1 MTSNLNMMIK
11 PASSNCNL
19 SCKYCFYHFLTESR
33 KIKSYGYMDIDLL
46 EKIVKNGLAYSNK
59 TCTFA
64 FQGGEPTLVGL
75 NFYEKLIEF
84 ELKYNYKNLSIINA
98 IQTNGIMINKKWA
111 KFLSE
116 NHFLVGISLDG
127 PKEIHN
133 TNRIN
138 NQGKGTFKKI
148 METIN
153 LLNKYKVEYNIL
165 TVVTSLV
172 ARHTN
177 KVYNFF
183 KQHGFRY
190 LQFIPCLNPL
200 NGEREEKSYSL
211 KPDRYAHFLK
221 TLFDLWYDDISK
233 GNIISIQYFDNLLGL
248 LMGYKPEVCGI
259 TGQCTCQFII
269 EADGGVYPCDFY
281 VTDQWYLGNI
291 KDLGFNELLN
301 SINSKRFV
309 EVSKYISPE
318 CKSCKWFY
326 LCRGGCRRWRE
337 PFKNGKP
344 RLNILCFAYQEF
356 FGYIEDRLI
365 KIANQLKTKRTI
377 EQNNNYFN

>member
-1 MTSNLNMMIK
+1 MISNLNMMIK
-11 PASSNCNL
+11 PTSSNCNL
-19 SCKYCFYHFLTESR
+19 SCKYCFYHSLTESR

-46 EKIVKNGLAYSNK
+46 EKIVKKGLAYSNK

-75 NFYEKLIEF
+75 NFYKKLIEF
-84 ELKYNYKNLSIINA
+84 ELKYNYKNLLIVNA
-98 IQTNGIMINKKWA
+98 IQTNGIKIDEKWA
-111 KFLSE
+111 KFLSK
-116 NHFLVGISLDG
+116 NRFLVGISLDG
-127 PKEIHN
+127 PKEIHD
-133 TNRIN
+133 TNRID
-138 NQGKGTFKKI
+138 NQGKGTFKKV
-148 METIN
+148 MEAIN

-183 KQHGFRY
+183 KQHSFRY

-211 KPDRYAHFLK
+211 KPDRYAYFLK

-248 LMGYKPEVCGI
+248 LMGYKPEVCGM

-269 EADGGVYPCDFY
+269 ESNGGVYPCDFY
-281 VTDQWYLGNI
+281 VIDQWYLGNI
-291 KDLGFNELLN
+291 KELKFDELLD

-326 LCRGGCRRWRE
+326 LCKGGCRRWRE
-337 PFKNGKP
+337 PFINKKP
-344 RLNILCFAYQEF
+344 RLNILCSAYQEF
-356 FGYIEDRLI
+356 FEYAEDRLI
-365 KIANQLKTKRTI
+365 KIANQLKTKRTM
-377 EQNNNYFN
+377 E

>member
-11 PASSNCNL
+11 PTSSNCNL
-19 SCKYCFYHFLTESR
+19 SCKYCFYHSLTESR

-46 EKIVKNGLAYSNK
+46 EKIVKKGLAYSNK

-75 NFYEKLIEF
+75 NFYKKLIEF
-84 ELKYNYKNLSIINA
+84 ELKYNYKNLLIVNA
-98 IQTNGIMINKKWA
+98 IQTNGIKIDEKWA
-111 KFLSE
+111 KFLSK
-116 NHFLVGISLDG
+116 NRFLVGISLDG
-127 PKEIHN
+127 PKEIHD
-133 TNRIN
+133 TNRID
-138 NQGKGTFKKI
+138 NQGKGTFKKV
-148 METIN
+148 MEAIN

-183 KQHGFRY
+183 KQHSFRY

-211 KPDRYAHFLK
+211 KPDRYAYFLK

-248 LMGYKPEVCGI
+248 LMGYKPEVCGM

-269 EADGGVYPCDFY
+269 ESNGGVYPCDFY
-281 VTDQWYLGNI
+281 VIDQWYLGNI
-291 KDLGFNELLN
+291 KELKFDELLD

-326 LCRGGCRRWRE
+326 LCKGGCRRWRE
-337 PFKNGKP
+337 PFINKKP
-344 RLNILCFAYQEF
+344 RLNILCSAYQEF
-356 FGYIEDRLI
+356 FEYAEDRLI
-365 KIANQLKTKRTI
+365 KIANQLKTKRTM
-377 EQNNNYFN
+377 E

>member
-1 MTSNLNMMIK
+1 MTYNLNIMIK

-19 SCKYCFYHFLTESR
+19 RCKYCFYHSLAKSR
-33 KIKSYGYMDIDLL
+33 KIKSYGFMDISLL
-46 EKIVKNGLAYSNK
+46 EKIVEKGLFYAEQN
-59 TCTFA
+59 CTFA

-75 NFYEKLIEF
+75 DFYKKLIEF

-116 NHFLVGISLDG
+116 NRFLVGISLDG

-138 NQGKGTFKKI
+138 NQGKGTFKRVI
-148 METIN
+148 ETIN

-172 ARHTN
+172 ARHPT

-183 KQHGFRY
+183 KNHKFRY
-190 LQFIPCLNPL
+190 LQFIPCLEPL
-200 NGEREEKSYSL
+200 NEEIRKEDYSL
-211 KPDRYAHFLK
+211 KPEKYAYFLK
-221 TLFDLWYDDISK
+221 TIFDLWYDDILK
-233 GNIISIQYFDNLLGL
+233 RDIISIQYFDNLLGL
-248 LMGYKPEVCGI
+248 LMGYKPEVCGMAGHCI
-259 TGQCTCQFII
+259 CQFVI

-291 KDLGFNELLN
+291 KKLDFNKLLN
-301 SINSKRFV
+301 SVNSKRFN
-309 EVSKYISPE
+309 EVSKYINPE
-318 CKSCKWFY
+318 CESCKWYY

-337 PFKNGKP
+337 PFENEKP
-344 RLNILCFAYQEF
+344 KLNILCSAYKKFLNYSKE
-356 FGYIEDRLI
+356 RLI
-365 KIANQLKTKRTI
+365 ELAQKLKAERMI
-377 EQNNNYFN
+377 EKNNIYF